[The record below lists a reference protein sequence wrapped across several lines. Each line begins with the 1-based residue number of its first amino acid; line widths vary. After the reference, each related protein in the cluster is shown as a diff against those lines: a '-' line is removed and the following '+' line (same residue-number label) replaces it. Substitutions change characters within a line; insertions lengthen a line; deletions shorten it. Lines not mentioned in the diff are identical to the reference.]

1 MYQGATMA
9 KPTTVVIDPDLLA
22 RAKTALGVETT
33 RAAVDKAL
41 RDAIWRQEQLEAIE
55 DFATIDLEPNPVKVD
70 IEP

>member
-1 MYQGATMA
+1 MA

-22 RAKTALGVETT
+22 HAKEVLGVETT

-41 RDAIWRQEQLEAIE
+41 REAIWHQEQVDAIK
-55 DFATIDLEPNPVKVD
+55 DFAQIDLEPNPVKVH